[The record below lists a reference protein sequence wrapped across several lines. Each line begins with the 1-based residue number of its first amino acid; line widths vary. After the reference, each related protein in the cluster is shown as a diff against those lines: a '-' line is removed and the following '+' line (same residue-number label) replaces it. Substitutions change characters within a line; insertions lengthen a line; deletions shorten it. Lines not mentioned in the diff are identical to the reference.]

1 MRRLI
6 QDALDALNSPRS
18 SIDQQANALL
28 SLEGALAQAL
38 LIEDE
43 ASKSERYELFVG
55 LQDEF
60 DCNFPTRMIPWLITQ
75 TDILRNSLEKSC
87 STVAD
92 KEDGELGTIISNI
105 IQSLSILQ
113 GVVLLHQRSKEFM
126 GRKLSLEVSAST
138 NIVASIS

>member
-6 QDALDALNSPRS
+6 QDALDAVGAVHLLLHTKFNLQEQLNSPRS

-28 SLEGALAQAL
+28 SLESALAQAL

-60 DCNFPTRMIPWLITQ
+60 DCNCGSETR
-75 TDILRNSLEKSC
+75 LRAMC
-87 STVAD
+87 
-92 KEDGELGTIISNI
+92 
-105 IQSLSILQ
+105 
-113 GVVLLHQRSKEFM
+113 
-126 GRKLSLEVSAST
+126 
-138 NIVASIS
+138 

>member
-1 MRRLI
+1 
-6 QDALDALNSPRS
+6 
-18 SIDQQANALL
+18 
-28 SLEGALAQAL
+28 
-38 LIEDE
+38 
-43 ASKSERYELFVG
+43 
-55 LQDEF
+55 
-60 DCNFPTRMIPWLITQ
+60 MIPWLITQ

-87 STVAD
+87 SSESLIALDSFQDVDVSSAVAD